1 MIRKNTA
8 IGKYNTIYSYASINS
23 TTQHIGYKAQESWLK
38 IKNRNKRWGCSPLP
52 IRGGIKFVTINVGP
66 VGPPRDL

>member
-38 IKNRNKRWGCSPLP
+38 IKNRNRWGCFSSPHNG
-52 IRGGIKFVTINVGP
+52 GGIKFVTINVGP